1 MWLRFCRPIGRVQER
16 KGAWGEERK
25 TARERERERER
36 EVRVGFYGVG
46 RRGIGGLYIIRS
58 TFDSVL

>member
-25 TARERERERER
+25 TARERERERG
-36 EVRVGFYGVG
+36 VRVGFYGVRR